1 MLSTWGPSQRQREIL
16 SAIPTQSWQ
25 LKKKG
30 FFFFFFNLKLNSPF
44 WIELL
49 MEPLQKHPREAR
61 SLRVIISEDNSG
73 QPSSDSCGA
82 NLLEV
87 QFLRGH
93 SFACFQEL
101 CTAPVDALTCQSLP
115 QHC

>member
-1 MLSTWGPSQRQREIL
+1 
-16 SAIPTQSWQ
+16 
-25 LKKKG
+25 
-30 FFFFFFNLKLNSPF
+30 
-44 WIELL
+44 
-49 MEPLQKHPREAR
+49 MEPLQEYPREAR
-61 SLRVIISEDNSG
+61 SLSRVIISEDNSG
-73 QPSSDSCGA
+73 QPSSDFCGA

-93 SFACFQEL
+93 SVACFQEL